1 MKWRFQLKA
10 VLVFSHQI
18 PRKTALLY
26 SKIVVML
33 RALYVDFNSYFAS
46 VEQQLRPELRG
57 RPVAVVPMIADT
69 TCAIAASIEAKRFG
83 VKTLTNVADAR
94 RMCPEIVFVESRPAV
109 YVEFHHRAKAV
120 VESVA
125 PIASVNSIDE
135 MCITLSGRDQPRPAA
150 EKLALE
156 IKYRLRKQL
165 GDCITS
171 SIGIAPNAF
180 LAKTASDMVKPDGLV
195 VIELADLP
203 HALMALKLNHFVGIG
218 KKMMQRLIDS
228 GITTTPELL
237 TADAAK
243 LRSIW
248 GGVEGERFW
257 QKLRGEDVA
266 ARETKTS
273 SISHSHVIAPD
284 HRSHAHAQAVLS
296 RLTQKAAMRLRD
308 MEFVATDVSLYLK
321 LRGGEKQKRHQ
332 RVDATDRT
340 TTLLETV
347 QSLYESMLNDR
358 SVRNSTPMAVGM
370 ALSGLTPRE
379 GQSLSLFDA
388 QPNTEKLDRVVDQL
402 NLKFGNNTLF
412 WGGAFNAQK
421 AARMA
426 IAFNHIPDL
435 VVEGDGK
442 AATDMSHKR

>member
-1 MKWRFQLKA
+1 
-10 VLVFSHQI
+10 
-18 PRKTALLY
+18 
-26 SKIVVML
+26 ML

-57 RPVAVVPMIADT
+57 RPVAVVPMLADT

-94 RMCPEIVFVESRPAV
+94 RMCPEIVFVVSRPAV
-109 YVEFHHRAKAV
+109 YVEFHQRAKTV

-125 PIASVNSIDE
+125 PIAAVNSIDE
-135 MCITLSGRDQPRPAA
+135 MWIRLTGRDQPRDAA

-156 IKYRLRKQL
+156 VKYRLRAQL

-171 SIGIAPNAF
+171 SIGIAPNTF

-195 VIELADLP
+195 VIEQKDLP
-203 HALMALKLNHFVGIG
+203 RALVNLKLNHFVGIG
-218 KKMMQRLIDS
+218 RKMLERLHDH
-228 GITTTPELL
+228 GIKSTPQLL
-237 TADAAK
+237 EADVAK
-243 LRSIW
+243 LREVW

-257 QKLRGEDVA
+257 QKLRGEDVQQ
-266 ARETKTS
+266 RETKTS
-273 SISHSHVIAPD
+273 SISHSHVLAPVE
-284 HRSHAHAQAVLS
+284 RSHTQAQAVLS

-308 MEFVATDVSLYLK
+308 AEFVATDVSLYLK
-321 LRGGEKQKRHQ
+321 LRGGEKYKNHV

-340 TTLLETV
+340 HTLLAAV
-347 QSLYESMLNDR
+347 QSLYEKLMLER
-358 SVRNSTPMAVGM
+358 AVRNGSPMAVGM
-370 ALSGLTPRE
+370 AFSGLTPRE

-388 QPNTEKLDRVVDQL
+388 QPNTEKLDRVVDEL
-402 NLKFGNNTLF
+402 NLKFGKNTLF

-421 AARMA
+421 SGRMS

-435 VVEGDGK
+435 VIE
-442 AATDMSHKR
+442 AEPAEKRLPQNAKWPKPKRS

>member
-1 MKWRFQLKA
+1 
-10 VLVFSHQI
+10 
-18 PRKTALLY
+18 
-26 SKIVVML
+26 ML
-33 RALYVDFNSYFAS
+33 RTLYVDFNSYFAS

-83 VKTLTNVADAR
+83 VKTLTNVAEAR
-94 RMCPEIVFVESRPAV
+94 RLCPEIVFVESRPAV

-135 MCITLSGRDQPRPAA
+135 MCITLSGRDQAPAAA

-165 GDCITS
+165 GVCITS

-195 VIELADLP
+195 VIELTDLP
-203 HALMALKLNHFVGIG
+203 HALLPLKLNHFVGIG
-218 KKMMQRLIDS
+218 KKMLQRLIDS

-237 TADAAK
+237 AADAAK
-243 LRSIW
+243 LRAVW
-248 GGVEGERFW
+248 GGIEGERFW
-257 QKLRGEDVA
+257 QKLRGEDVS
-266 ARETKTS
+266 ARATLTS
-273 SISHSHVIAPD
+273 SISHSHVIGPD

-308 MEFVATDVSLYLK
+308 MEFVTTDVSLYLK
-321 LRGGEKQKRHQ
+321 LRGGEKQKCRQ
-332 RVDATDRT
+332 RVDPTDRT
-340 TTLLETV
+340 TTLLETA
-347 QSLYESMLNDR
+347 QTLYESMLTDR
-358 SVRNSTPMAVGM
+358 SVRNNTPMAVGM
-370 ALSGLTPRE
+370 AFSGLTPRE

-412 WGGAFNAQK
+412 WGGAFTAQK

-435 VVEGDGK
+435 EMEGEAGRKGVTKTPQPD
-442 AATDMSHKR
+442 THDL

>member
-1 MKWRFQLKA
+1 
-10 VLVFSHQI
+10 
-18 PRKTALLY
+18 
-26 SKIVVML
+26 ML

-57 RPVAVVPMIADT
+57 RPVAVVPMLAET

-94 RMCPEIVFVESRPAV
+94 RLCPEIVFVESRPAV
-109 YVEFHHRAKAV
+109 YVEFHQRAKV
-120 VESVA
+120 VLESVA

-156 IKYRLRKQL
+156 IKYRLRQQL
-165 GDCITS
+165 GECITS
-171 SIGIAPNAF
+171 SIGIAPNTF

-203 HALMALKLNHFVGIG
+203 HMLQPLKLNHFVGIG
-218 KKMMQRLIDS
+218 RKMLQRLIDS
-228 GITTTPELL
+228 GIDSTPKLL
-237 TADAAK
+237 AADVAQ
-243 LRSIW
+243 LRAIW
-248 GGVEGERFW
+248 GGIEGERFW

-266 ARETKTS
+266 ARETQTA
-273 SISHSHVIAPD
+273 SISHSHVLAPD
-284 HRSHAHAQAVLS
+284 IRSHSQAQAVLS

-308 MEFVATDVSLYLK
+308 GDFVTRDVSLYLK
-321 LRGGEKQKRHQ
+321 LRGGEKHKRHQ
-332 RVDATDRT
+332 RVDPTDRT

-347 QSLYESMLNDR
+347 QMLYDAMLTER

-370 ALSGLTPRE
+370 AFGGLTPRE

-402 NLKFGNNTLF
+402 NLKFGKNTLF
-412 WGGAFNAQK
+412 WGGAFAAQK
-421 AARMA
+421 SGKMA

-435 VVEGDGK
+435 VIEGDGK
-442 AATDMSHKR
+442 SPSPKPDKPEPK

>member
-1 MKWRFQLKA
+1 
-10 VLVFSHQI
+10 
-18 PRKTALLY
+18 
-26 SKIVVML
+26 ML

-57 RPVAVVPMIADT
+57 RPVAVVPMLADT

-94 RMCPEIVFVESRPAV
+94 RMCPEIVFVVSRPAV
-109 YVEFHHRAKAV
+109 YVEFHQRAKVV

-125 PIASVNSIDE
+125 PIAAVNSIDE
-135 MCITLSGRDQPRPAA
+135 MWIRLTGRDQPRDAA

-156 IKYRLRKQL
+156 IKYRLTQQL
-165 GDCITS
+165 GQCITS
-171 SIGIAPNAF
+171 SIGIAPNTF

-195 VIELADLP
+195 VIEQADLP
-203 HALMALKLNHFVGIG
+203 HALMKLKLNHFVGIG
-218 KKMMQRLIDS
+218 RKMLERLHDH
-228 GITTTPELL
+228 GITSTPQLL
-237 TADAAK
+237 EADVAK
-243 LRSIW
+243 LREIW

-257 QKLRGEDVA
+257 QKLRGEDVLQ
-266 ARETKTS
+266 RETQTS
-273 SISHSHVIAPD
+273 SISHSHVLAPVE
-284 HRSHAHAQAVLS
+284 RSHAQAQAVLS

-308 MEFVATDVSLYLK
+308 GEFIATDVSLYLK
-321 LRGGEKQKRHQ
+321 LRGGEKYKNHL

-340 TTLLETV
+340 QTLLNAV
-347 QSLYESMLNDR
+347 QSLYEKLMLER
-358 SVRNSTPMAVGM
+358 AVRIGSPMAVGM
-370 ALSGLTPRE
+370 AFSGLRPRE

-402 NLKFGNNTLF
+402 NLKFGKNTLF

-421 AARMA
+421 SGRMA

-435 VVEGDGK
+435 VIEAEPAEKRLPNGVKWPK
-442 AATDMSHKR
+442 AKGGV

>member
-1 MKWRFQLKA
+1 
-10 VLVFSHQI
+10 
-18 PRKTALLY
+18 
-26 SKIVVML
+26 ML

-69 TCAIAASIEAKRFG
+69 TCAIAASVEAKRFG

-94 RMCPEIVFVESRPAV
+94 RLCPEIVFVESRPAV

-195 VIELADLP
+195 VIELTDLP
-203 HALMALKLNHFVGIG
+203 HALMPLKLNHFVGIG
-218 KKMMQRLIDS
+218 KKMLQRLIDN
-228 GITTTPELL
+228 GITSTPELL
-237 TADAAK
+237 AADAAK
-243 LRSIW
+243 LRAIW
-248 GGVEGERFW
+248 GGIEGERFW

-347 QSLYESMLNDR
+347 QALYESMLTDR

-412 WGGAFNAQK
+412 WGGAFTAQK

-435 VVEGDGK
+435 VIEADVKIERRSVPSPLAGEGKGEG
-442 AATDMSHKR
+442 RG